1 MILSC
6 EAPDAVIEQ
15 WLTQRQAEG
24 GDPSDATMAVIK
36 AQQASREPLSESEQ
50 LLSRQI
56 RTPEA
61 GSLDNLVSVI
71 RQRLPGL

>member
-1 MILSC
+1 
-6 EAPDAVIEQ
+6 
-15 WLTQRQAEG
+15 
-24 GDPSDATMAVIK
+24 MAVIK
-36 AQQASREPLSESEQ
+36 AQQASREPLTESEQ

-61 GSLDNLVSVI
+61 GSLDNLVNVI